1 MSVRKSAA
9 CYGELDAGEK
19 VKTKMSADEARRIA
33 LAAQGFAEPRPSAR
47 LDRRHLRRVI
57 AQIGLLQIDSVN
69 VLVRSHYLPLFS
81 RLGSYA
87 PEMLDRSWLGAPAS
101 RELFEY
107 WGHMASLMPHEM
119 HPLFR
124 WRMAQAAN
132 DHKDIFGRLNRSRP
146 GFMQAALDEIR
157 ERGALSAREITGAG
171 VSKGGWW
178 GWSDGKHALEALFAA
193 GLVAAAGRRGFERI
207 YDLPERVIP
216 ARVLAMPTPA
226 TEDAQ
231 RALMRIAARALGVGT
246 EKDLCDYFRIRI
258 GPGRPRIRELVETG
272 ELIPVNV
279 EGWRDAAYVARDAK
293 SPRKLDARALLSP
306 FDSLVWERAR
316 TERIFGF
323 HYRIEIYTPPA
334 NRKYGYYVLPFLLG
348 DRLVARVDLK
358 SDRATR
364 TLLVQGAH
372 CEPGVRASTVAE
384 PLMRELTTMAS
395 WLALEQIKVTRRGD
409 LAKQLRSMRMY

>member
-1 MSVRKSAA
+1 M
-9 CYGELDAGEK
+9 
-19 VKTKMSADEARRIA
+19 KTSMSADEARRIA

-69 VLVRSHYLPLFS
+69 VLVRSHYMPLFS
-81 RLGSYA
+81 RLGAYA
-87 PEMLDRSWLGAPAS
+87 PEMLDSSWLGAPAN

-107 WGHMASLMPHEM
+107 WGHMASLIPYEM

-124 WRMAQAAN
+124 WRMAQAAEKN
-132 DHKDIFGRLNRSRP
+132 EDIFGRLNRSRP

-157 ERGALSAREITGAG
+157 ERGALSAREISGAG
-171 VSKGGWW
+171 ASKGGWW
-178 GWSDGKHALEALFAA
+178 GWSDGKRALEALFAA
-193 GLVAAAGRRGFERI
+193 GRVAAAGRRGFERL

-226 TEDAQ
+226 IEDAQ

-246 EKDLCDYFRIRI
+246 EKDLCDYFRIRL
-258 GPGRPRIRELVETG
+258 GAGKHRIRELVESG
-272 ELIPVNV
+272 ELIPVSV
-279 EGWRDAAYVARDAK
+279 EGWREPAFVARGAR

-306 FDSLVWERAR
+306 FDSLIWERAR
-316 TERIFGF
+316 TERIFSF
-323 HYRIEIYTPPA
+323 RYRIEIYTPSA

-358 SDRATR
+358 SDRATG

-372 CEPGVRASTVAE
+372 CEPGVRPSAVAE
-384 PLMRELTTMAS
+384 PLMRELATMAS
-395 WLALEQIKVTRRGD
+395 WLGLERIKVTRRGD
-409 LAKQLRSMRMY
+409 LAHKLSSARISSDKLP

>member
-1 MSVRKSAA
+1 
-9 CYGELDAGEK
+9 
-19 VKTKMSADEARRIA
+19 VKTSISADEARRIT
-33 LAAQGFAEPRPSAR
+33 LAAQGFANPRPSAR

-69 VLVRSHYLPLFS
+69 VLVRSHYMPLFS
-81 RLGSYA
+81 RLGNYA
-87 PEMLDRSWLGAPAS
+87 PELLDSSWIGAPAN

-107 WGHMASLMPHEM
+107 WGHMASLLPFEM
-119 HPLFR
+119 HPLLR
-124 WRMAQAAN
+124 WRMAAAAEN
-132 DHKDIFGRLNRSRP
+132 HKNSDTRVGHLNRSRP

-171 VSKGGWW
+171 VRRGGWW
-178 GWSDGKHALEALFAA
+178 GWSDGKRALEALFAA
-193 GLVAAAGRRGFERI
+193 GRVAAAGRRGFERL

-226 TEDAQ
+226 PEDAQ
-231 RALMRIAARALGVGT
+231 RALMRISARALGVGT

-258 GPGRPRIRELVETG
+258 GAGRDRIKELIETG
-272 ELIPVNV
+272 ELIPVKV
-279 EGWRDAAYVARDAK
+279 EGWPQPAYVARDAK
-293 SPRKLDARALLSP
+293 SPRKLDASALLSP
-306 FDSLVWERAR
+306 FDSLIWERAR

-323 HYRIEIYTPPA
+323 RYRIEIYTPLA

-358 SDRATR
+358 SDRANR

-372 CEPGVRASTVAE
+372 REPGVRASTVAE
-384 PLMRELTTMAS
+384 PLMRELVTMAS
-395 WLALEQIKVTRRGD
+395 WLGLEQIKVTRRGD
-409 LAKQLRSMRMY
+409 LAKKLRSTRMH

>member
-1 MSVRKSAA
+1 M
-9 CYGELDAGEK
+9 
-19 VKTKMSADEARRIA
+19 KTSMSANEARRIA
-33 LAAQGFAEPRPSAR
+33 LAAQGFAEPRPSGR

-69 VLVRSHYLPLFS
+69 VLVRSHYMPLFS
-81 RLGSYA
+81 RLGDYA
-87 PEMLDRSWLGAPAS
+87 PELLDASWLGASAD

-124 WRMAQAAN
+124 WRMADAADKN
-132 DHKDIFGRLNRSRP
+132 EDIFGRLNRARP
-146 GFMQAALDEIR
+146 GFMEAALDEIR
-157 ERGALSAREITGAG
+157 ERGPLAAREITGAG
-171 VSKGGWW
+171 ASKGGWW

-193 GLVAAAGRRGFERI
+193 GRVAAAGRRGFERL

-226 TEDAQ
+226 INDAQ
-231 RALMRIAARALGVGT
+231 RALMRIAARALGVAT

-272 ELIPVNV
+272 ELIPVSV
-279 EGWRDAAYVARDAK
+279 EGWREPAFVACDAK
-293 SPRKLDARALLSP
+293 LPRKLNARALLSP
-306 FDSLVWERAR
+306 FDSLIWERAR

-323 HYRIEIYTPPA
+323 RYRVEIYTPSA
-334 NRKYGYYVLPFLLG
+334 NRKYGYYVLPFLLN

-372 CEPGVRASTVAE
+372 CEPGVRPSAVAG
-384 PLMRELTTMAS
+384 PLMRELETMAP
-395 WLALEQIKVTRRGD
+395 WLGLEQIKVTRRGD
-409 LAKQLRSMRMY
+409 LAKKLHSTKVH

>member
-1 MSVRKSAA
+1 MR
-9 CYGELDAGEK
+9 
-19 VKTKMSADEARRIA
+19 TRISADEARRIA

-69 VLVRSHYLPLFS
+69 VLVRSHYMPLFS

-87 PEMLDRSWLGAPAS
+87 PELLDASWLGAPAN

-107 WGHMASLMPHEM
+107 WGHMASLMPFEM
-119 HPLFR
+119 HPLLR
-124 WRMAQAAN
+124 WRMAQAADKN
-132 DHKDIFGRLNRSRP
+132 EDIFGRLNRSRP

-157 ERGALSAREITGAG
+157 ERGPLAAREITGAG
-171 VSKGGWW
+171 ASTGGWW

-193 GLVAAAGRRGFERI
+193 GRVAAAGRRGFERL

-226 TEDAQ
+226 VEDAQ

-258 GPGRPRIRELVETG
+258 GAGRPRIRELIETG
-272 ELIPVNV
+272 ELIPVSV
-279 EGWRDAAYVARDAK
+279 EGWREPVFVARDAK
-293 SPRKLDARALLSP
+293 SPRKLDVRALLSP
-306 FDSLVWERAR
+306 FDSLIWERAR

-323 HYRIEIYTPPA
+323 RYRIEIYTPSA

-372 CEPGVRASTVAE
+372 CEPGVRPSAVAE
-384 PLMRELTTMAS
+384 PLMRELVTIAS
-395 WLALEQIKVTRRGD
+395 WLGLEQIKVTRRGD
-409 LAKQLRSMRMY
+409 LAKKLRSTRYTRQ

>member
-1 MSVRKSAA
+1 
-9 CYGELDAGEK
+9 
-19 VKTKMSADEARRIA
+19 VKTELSADEARRIA

-69 VLVRSHYLPLFS
+69 VLVRSHYMPLFS
-81 RLGSYA
+81 RLGDYA
-87 PEMLDRSWLGAPAS
+87 PELLDASWLGAPAN

-107 WGHMASLMPHEM
+107 WGHMASLMPFEL
-119 HPLFR
+119 HPLLR
-124 WRMAQAAN
+124 WRMAQAADKN
-132 DHKDIFGRLNRSRP
+132 EDIFGRLNRSRP

-157 ERGALSAREITGAG
+157 ERGPLAAREITGAG
-171 VSKGGWW
+171 ASRGGWW

-193 GLVAAAGRRGFERI
+193 GKLAAAGRRGFERL

-216 ARVLAMPTPA
+216 TRVLAMPTPA
-226 TEDAQ
+226 IEDAQ

-246 EKDLCDYFRIRI
+246 EKDLCDYFRIRV
-258 GPGRPRIRELVETG
+258 GAGRPRIRELVETG
-272 ELIPVNV
+272 ELIPVSV
-279 EGWRDAAYVARDAK
+279 EGWREPAFVARDAK

-306 FDSLVWERAR
+306 FDSLIWERAR

-323 HYRIEIYTPPA
+323 RYRIEIYTPSA
-334 NRKYGYYVLPFLLG
+334 NRKYGYYVLPFLLN

-358 SDRATR
+358 SDRAMR

-372 CEPGVRASTVAE
+372 CEPGVRPTAVE
-384 PLMRELTTMAS
+384 GPLMRELVTMAS
-395 WLALEQIKVTRRGD
+395 WLGLEQIKVTRRGD
-409 LAKQLRSMRMY
+409 LAKKLHSFRVR

>member
-1 MSVRKSAA
+1 
-9 CYGELDAGEK
+9 
-19 VKTKMSADEARRIA
+19 
-33 LAAQGFAEPRPSAR
+33 
-47 LDRRHLRRVI
+47 
-57 AQIGLLQIDSVN
+57 
-69 VLVRSHYLPLFS
+69 
-81 RLGSYA
+81 
-87 PEMLDRSWLGAPAS
+87 
-101 RELFEY
+101 
-107 WGHMASLMPHEM
+107 MASLMPYGM

-132 DHKDIFGRLNRSRP
+132 DHRDIFGRLNRSRP

-157 ERGALSAREITGAG
+157 ERGGLSAREITGAG
-171 VSKGGWW
+171 ASKGGWW

-193 GLVAAAGRRGFERI
+193 GLVAAAGRRGFERV

-226 TEDAQ
+226 IEDAQ
-231 RALMRIAARALGVGT
+231 RALMRIAAGALGVGT

-258 GPGRPRIRELVETG
+258 GAGRPRISELVESG

-279 EGWRDAAYVARDAK
+279 EGWRDPAYVAHDAK

-323 HYRIEIYTPPA
+323 RYRIEIYTPSP

-348 DRLVARVDLK
+348 DRLLARVDLK

-372 CEPGVRASTVAE
+372 CEPGVRPSTVAE

-395 WLALEQIKVTRRGD
+395 WLGLEQIKVTRRGD
-409 LAKQLRSMRMY
+409 LAKKLRSTRAL

>member
-1 MSVRKSAA
+1 MKL
-9 CYGELDAGEK
+9 GI
-19 VKTKMSADEARRIA
+19 SADEARRIA
-33 LAAQGFAEPRPSAR
+33 LAAQGFANPRPSAR

-57 AQIGLLQIDSVN
+57 TQIGLLQIDSVN
-69 VLVRSHYLPLFS
+69 VLIRSHYMPLFS
-81 RLGSYA
+81 RLGAYA
-87 PEMLDRSWLGAPAS
+87 PEMLDSSWLGAPAN

-107 WGHMASLMPHEM
+107 WGHMASLMPFEM

-124 WRMAQAAN
+124 WRMAEAAN
-132 DHKDIFGRLNRSRP
+132 DHRDIFGRLNRSRP
-146 GFMQAALDEIR
+146 GFMNAALDEIR
-157 ERGALSAREITGAG
+157 ERGALPAREISGAG

-178 GWSDGKHALEALFAA
+178 GWSDGKRALEALFAA
-193 GLVAAAGRRGFERI
+193 GLVAAAGRRGFERL

-216 ARVLAMPTPA
+216 ARILAMPTP
-226 TEDAQ
+226 TIEDAQ
-231 RALMRIAARALGVGT
+231 RELMRIAARALGIGT
-246 EKDLCDYFRIRI
+246 EKDLCDYFRIRL
-258 GPGRPRIRELVETG
+258 GPGKQRIRELVETG

-279 EGWRDAAYVARDAK
+279 EGWPQPAYLARDAK

-323 HYRIEIYTPPA
+323 RYRIEIYTPLA

-358 SDRATR
+358 ADRANR

-372 CEPGVRASTVAE
+372 LEPGVRASAVAE
-384 PLMRELTTMAS
+384 PMMRELITMAS
-395 WLALEQIKVTRRGD
+395 WLNLEKIKVTRRGN
-409 LAKQLRSMRMY
+409 LAHKLHSTGALDASAPES

>member
-1 MSVRKSAA
+1 
-9 CYGELDAGEK
+9 
-19 VKTKMSADEARRIA
+19 
-33 LAAQGFAEPRPSAR
+33 
-47 LDRRHLRRVI
+47 
-57 AQIGLLQIDSVN
+57 
-69 VLVRSHYLPLFS
+69 
-81 RLGSYA
+81 
-87 PEMLDRSWLGAPAS
+87 
-101 RELFEY
+101 
-107 WGHMASLMPHEM
+107 
-119 HPLFR
+119 
-124 WRMAQAAN
+124 
-132 DHKDIFGRLNRSRP
+132 
-146 GFMQAALDEIR
+146 
-157 ERGALSAREITGAG
+157 
-171 VSKGGWW
+171 
-178 GWSDGKHALEALFAA
+178 
-193 GLVAAAGRRGFERI
+193 VAAAGRRGFERL

-226 TEDAQ
+226 IEDAQ

-258 GPGRPRIRELVETG
+258 GAGRTRIRELVESG

-279 EGWRDAAYVARDAK
+279 EGWPQPAFVARDAN

-323 HYRIEIYTPPA
+323 RYRIEIYTPSA

-372 CEPGVRASTVAE
+372 CEPGVRPGAVAE

-395 WLALEQIKVTRRGD
+395 WLGLEQIKVTRRGD
-409 LAKQLRSMRMY
+409 LAKKLRSTRVL

>member
-1 MSVRKSAA
+1 
-9 CYGELDAGEK
+9 
-19 VKTKMSADEARRIA
+19 MSADQARRIA

-69 VLVRSHYLPLFS
+69 VLVRSHYMPLFS
-81 RLGSYA
+81 RLGAYA
-87 PEMLDRSWLGAPAS
+87 PEMLDSSWLGAPAN

-107 WGHMASLMPHEM
+107 WGHMASLIPYEM

-124 WRMAQAAN
+124 WRMSQAADRN
-132 DHKDIFGRLNRSRP
+132 EDIFGRRNRSRP

-157 ERGALSAREITGAG
+157 ERGALSAREISGAG

-178 GWSDGKHALEALFAA
+178 GWSDGKRALEALFAA
-193 GLVAAAGRRGFERI
+193 GRVAAAGRRGFERL

-226 TEDAQ
+226 IEDAQ

-246 EKDLCDYFRIRI
+246 EKDLCDYFRIRV
-258 GPGRPRIRELVETG
+258 GAGRPRLRELVETG
-272 ELIPVNV
+272 ELIPVGV
-279 EGWRDAAYVARDAK
+279 EGWREPAFAARDAR

-306 FDSLVWERAR
+306 FDSLIWERAR

-323 HYRIEIYTPPA
+323 RYRIEIYTPSA

-358 SDRATR
+358 SERATG

-372 CEPGVRASTVAE
+372 CEPGVRPSAVAE
-384 PLMRELTTMAS
+384 PLMRELATMAS
-395 WLALEQIKVTRRGD
+395 WLGLERIKVTRRGD
-409 LAKQLRSMRMY
+409 LAHKLHSTRGA